1 MEYIIQAKFLKENN
15 VNNEI
20 KNFKM
25 DNNRKENIIKELKN
39 NLEKYKNKE
48 KKKDEEKGNIFD
60 KIKKLTN
67 DINLKDSII
76 KDLKEKYEKVQ
87 NNNIIIEIQNKT
99 INNNNTE
106 QKKLKDDLIK
116 KDQLIKT
123 LKNKNFSLSMEL
135 KEAQTKQIK
144 QNKNNTNELIKEQ
157 QSHSKTKSQLDD
169 YQITLEKMIS
179 CLRKIFKDLFIK
191 YEKEQ
196 NKKNSINIPKSMK
209 EGMNILG
216 VDEYEVGL
224 MFNPENDNDLILR
237 QIDES
242 LNDINNFDGDNTIQ
256 LYYKLINGA
265 SNNANNENNKT
276 NFSFKY

>member
-1 MEYIIQAKFLKENN
+1 MNIIQAKFLKENN

-20 KNFKM
+20 KNLKM

-39 NLEKYKNKE
+39 NLEMYKNKE

-191 YEKEQ
+191 YENVQ
-196 NKKNSINIPKSMK
+196 NKKNSVEIPKSMM
-209 EGMNILG
+209 EGMSILG

-224 MFNPENDNDLILR
+224 MFHPENDNNLILK
-237 QIDES
+237 QIDDN
-242 LNDINNFDGDNTIQ
+242 LNDINNFNSDNIIQ
-256 LYYKLINGA
+256 LYYKLINGTGQF
-265 SNNANNENNKT
+265 SDNIET
-276 NFSFKY
+276 IFSFK